1 MQGASPLASPGLGG
15 TRHGLNLRSRHP
27 AGGVPPALAARP
39 AVAVPDGGLPGGVPA
54 YPAVSLLPCPHPPAR
69 ARRALFPGG
78 KGETLGYFMQGA
90 SPLASP
96 GLDGARHGLNLRSRH
111 PAGASPRRWRLDQP
125 LRCPTGAC
133 QAGCLLTLPLVY
145 FVSPIPPTPFPGGK
159 GETFSLFR
167 RGLRPRHP
175 GTYLLTALTDHA
187 EQVSCAREPAVQRS
201 GREINC
207 LKNVPPGFS
216 SGDARGE
223 APGKINFGLPPS
235 RWEGGQGGWGQN
247 SKLTERQAGDKQGN
261 SPQGFLYGRSAGVKE
276 VNAAGVKFMP
286 PDVAKKPRMWYTEC
300 GKPAPIYARE
310 KEP

>member
-1 MQGASPLASPGLGG
+1 MPPADSAVSLLCFPLSPAPFPGGEGGDFSFLMQGASPLASPGLG
-15 TRHGLNLRSRHP
+15 
-27 AGGVPPALAARP
+27 
-39 AVAVPDGGLPGGVPA
+39 
-54 YPAVSLLPCPHPPAR
+54 
-69 ARRALFPGG
+69 
-78 KGETLGYFMQGA
+78 
-90 SPLASP
+90 
-96 GLDGARHGLNLRSRH
+96 GARHGLNLRSRH
-111 PAGASPRRWRLDQP
+111 PAGGRTPGVGGSTSRCGARR
-125 LRCPTGAC
+125 GAC
-133 QAGCLLTLPLVY
+133 LLCRLPTLPLVY
-145 FVSPIPPTPFPGGK
+145 FPAPIPPPPSPAGK
-159 GETFSLFR
+159 GETISLFR

-201 GREINC
+201 GREISC

-223 APGKINFGLPPS
+223 APCMKKLWAPPPFPPG
-235 RWEGGQGGWGQN
+235 RGAGGWGQK
-247 SKLTERQAGDKQGN
+247 SKLTERQAGDKQSN
-261 SPQGFLYGRSAGVKE
+261 PPQGFLYGRSAGVKE

>member
-1 MQGASPLASPGLGG
+1 MQGASPLASPGLG
-15 TRHGLNLRSRHP
+15 
-27 AGGVPPALAARP
+27 
-39 AVAVPDGGLPGGVPA
+39 
-54 YPAVSLLPCPHPPAR
+54 
-69 ARRALFPGG
+69 
-78 KGETLGYFMQGA
+78 
-90 SPLASP
+90 
-96 GLDGARHGLNLRSRH
+96 GARHGLNLRSRH

-235 RWEGGQGGWGQN
+235 RRKERSASAGRGSILPLRGWGRI
-247 SKLTERQAGDKQGN
+247 KAKGRVGTRQAKQ
-261 SPQGFLYGRSAGVKE
+261 SPARVPVRQVGRRQRSKCRRREIYASGCCKK
-276 VNAAGVKFMP
+276 A
-286 PDVAKKPRMWYTEC
+286 PDVVY
-300 GKPAPIYARE
+300 
-310 KEP
+310 